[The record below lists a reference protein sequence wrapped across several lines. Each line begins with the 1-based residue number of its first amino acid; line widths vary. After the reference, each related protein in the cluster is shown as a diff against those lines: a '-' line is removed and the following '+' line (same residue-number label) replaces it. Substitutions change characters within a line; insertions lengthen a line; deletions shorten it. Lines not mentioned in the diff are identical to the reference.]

1 MGENKMSLS
10 HSPKIVTDGLVM
22 YYDEANTKKS
32 WKGMP
37 TTNLV
42 PDPVFSSQDWATW
55 AGRGVNSWSYTVKD
69 NTDVVYT
76 DLTVDL
82 GEVKH
87 LYKDITVPAV
97 LEVFALSIEIFV
109 EEIVD
114 ATSVFLNTEYPFGHG
129 FGSSSY
135 DMSKKGTWQRIYNI
149 RDNAYSGDDLNPA
162 TRIRYYFG
170 TADSTATLGKI
181 YFRNAQLEVS
191 DFNTPFVN
199 GTRTNTESLL
209 DLTGN
214 ETITNVSL
222 TYNSDGSFT
231 FDHTDT
237 NWIHAGMN
245 LANIPTPWTIG
256 TWFKVDSSAA
266 TGTIYSL
273 MGNSGTS
280 ATGVGQFIGVKS
292 TPVPWAILYD
302 GAGTQKQISGTT
314 PIVYGD
320 YHLMLLTHDG
330 SNAKLYMD
338 DKLEND
344 VLVDGFLPNTTRN
357 MSIGLEN
364 SAYWPMFGDIP
375 IAFMYNK
382 DLSLE
387 EVKQNFNALR
397 GRFGI

>member
-1 MGENKMSLS
+1 MSLS

-55 AGRGVNSWSYTVKD
+55 AGRGVNSWVYTVKD

-214 ETITNVSL
+214 NTITANDL
-222 TYNSDGSFT
+222 TYNSDGSFG
-231 FDHTDT
+231 F
-237 NWIHAGMN
+237 NGVSSYLHAGLIPSN
-245 LANIPTPWTIG
+245 LSTPWTIG
-256 TWFKVDSSAA
+256 GWFKINLTAD
-266 TGTIYSL
+266 TLHYSI

-280 ATGVGQFIGVKS
+280 ATGVGQFIGVSSGKKIWS
-292 TPVPWAILYD
+292 LIYD
-302 GAGTQKQISGTT
+302 SLGNQHSLSGLTEV
-314 PIVYGD
+314 VYGNW
-320 YHLMLLTHDG
+320 YMGCLTHDG
-330 SNAKLYMD
+330 TTVKIYLNNVFDGQK
-338 DKLEND
+338 N
-344 VLVDGFLPNTTRN
+344 VDGFSPNITAN
-357 MSIGLEN
+357 MSIGRER
-364 SAYWPMFGDIP
+364 SAYWNMFGDIP